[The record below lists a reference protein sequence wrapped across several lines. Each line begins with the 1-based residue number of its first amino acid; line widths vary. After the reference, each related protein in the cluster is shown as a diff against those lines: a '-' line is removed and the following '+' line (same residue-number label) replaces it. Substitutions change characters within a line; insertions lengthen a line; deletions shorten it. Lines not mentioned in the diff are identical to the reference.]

1 MFPGR
6 GRVCRRGHRGNSTGG
21 RPGVRGLLILQV
33 HDGRADRIRVNP
45 SSACSTD
52 EIDAASGQGGRR
64 VALADTSEAE
74 GLFRLKAEVDALID
88 EANALEVELRDEQ
101 ERLDR
106 FKVGYLAR
114 IAPLM
119 ARVEFLEAEVAR
131 ARGEITDELIERAD
145 EAARVA
151 SERPPEPPER
161 PAVDAGWKKR
171 MKTRFRALARRAH
184 PDLADGD
191 KDRERREGLMA
202 RVNEAWANGDEV
214 EIARLEAEV
223 PEVDDGSVSVADRL
237 AALVQSRG
245 ALIERVASLGDQLRV
260 LRGSALES
268 VRRQAEEA
276 RDEGRDLLAE
286 LAAGLNERIEM
297 LEAELAEAAA

>member
-1 MFPGR
+1 M
-6 GRVCRRGHRGNSTGG
+6 
-21 RPGVRGLLILQV
+21 
-33 HDGRADRIRVNP
+33 
-45 SSACSTD
+45 
-52 EIDAASGQGGRR
+52 
-64 VALADTSEAE
+64 ADTPEEEELS
-74 GLFRLKAEVDALID
+74 RLKAEVDALID

-151 SERPPEPPER
+151 SEQPPEPPER
-161 PAVDAGWKKR
+161 PTVDPGWKKR

-191 KDRERREGLMA
+191 KDREQREGLMA
-202 RVNEAWANGDEV
+202 RLNEAWANGDEV
-214 EIARLEAEV
+214 EIARLEAEA
-223 PEVDDGSVSVADRL
+223 PELDDGSMTVADRL
-237 AALVQSRG
+237 AALIQSHDT
-245 ALIERVASLGDQLRV
+245 LIERVASLGEQLRG
-260 LRGSALES
+260 LRGSVLES
-268 VRRQAEEA
+268 VRLQTEEA
-276 RDEGRDLLAE
+276 RDQGRDFLAE